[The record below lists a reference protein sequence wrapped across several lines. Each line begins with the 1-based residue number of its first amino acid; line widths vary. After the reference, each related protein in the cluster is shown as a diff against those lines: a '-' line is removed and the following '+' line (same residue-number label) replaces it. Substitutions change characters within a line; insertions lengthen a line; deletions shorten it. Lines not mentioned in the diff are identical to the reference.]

1 MITLSKHLFISFF
14 TAKNLSKN
22 KGLKKFFEIF
32 VIRFLYAFDFI
43 RNFLNPKNN
52 DQLNILSKNYFKKDI
67 SSDEVLKDLNSVGY
81 NNFLTL
87 KENYLDLVT
96 VMSCYT
102 LL

>member
-1 MITLSKHLFISFF
+1 MPKSCLKVILKLSTTLQ
-14 TAKNLSKN
+14 KNLRNSKRS
-22 KGLKKFFEIF
+22 LAE
-32 VIRFLYAFDFI
+32 FI

-87 KENYLDLVT
+87 KENYLKE
-96 VMSCYT
+96 
-102 LL
+102 